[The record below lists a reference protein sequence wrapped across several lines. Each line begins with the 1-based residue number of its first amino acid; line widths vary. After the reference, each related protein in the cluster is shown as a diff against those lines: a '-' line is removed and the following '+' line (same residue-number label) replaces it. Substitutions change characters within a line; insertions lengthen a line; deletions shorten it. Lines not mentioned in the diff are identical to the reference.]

1 MSNYLVHYGTPRHS
15 GRYPWG
21 SGKEP
26 YQSLIRGKSGG
37 YNLNKEKRYSKIN
50 MASEHKL
57 HKYQLKKTKSKTS
70 AARNANILSTINP
83 GLGLAYTSYNRLFD
97 ENVYRAKGR
106 SRAALAVTGAQ
117 LLGQMIG
124 TEVVAS
130 AIAPAVINA
139 ALTGTNPAL
148 LVLVAPAVTSLS
160 GLAAGTAVSKSIG
173 KAEEHKLSK
182 ENTYT
187 DNYGERV
194 DEYYRK
200 KERDRI
206 RKVIS

>member
-50 MASEHKL
+50 RSSEHKL

-83 GLGLAYTSYNRLFD
+83 SLGFAYTVYNRLFD

-106 SRAALAVTGAQ
+106 SKAALAVTGAQ

-124 TEVVAS
+124 TEVVVPT
-130 AIAPAVINA
+130 IAPAVINA

-148 LVLVAPAVTSLS
+148 LALAPAVTSLS

-187 DNYGERV
+187 DNYGKRV